1 MEETYTA
8 ISMDE
13 NACEES
19 LREKL
24 TKVVQFEKDLDL
36 LREQIERAS
45 KQAIRYARELRQAR
59 QTNGEAT
66 IEERDFKLRDLAE
79 FNENK
84 TRELADIGKQNS
96 AILPTLNLLFN
107 QVFYCCVLL
116 SLNLIELYLLLCFT
130 IFLG

>member
-8 ISMDE
+8 INMDE

-19 LREKL
+19 LRDKL

-45 KQAIRYARELRQAR
+45 KQAIRCARELRQAR

-107 QVFYCCVLL
+107 QVFFCVL
-116 SLNLIELYLLLCFT
+116 NLTKSNRVVSLLCFT
-130 IFLG
+130 IS